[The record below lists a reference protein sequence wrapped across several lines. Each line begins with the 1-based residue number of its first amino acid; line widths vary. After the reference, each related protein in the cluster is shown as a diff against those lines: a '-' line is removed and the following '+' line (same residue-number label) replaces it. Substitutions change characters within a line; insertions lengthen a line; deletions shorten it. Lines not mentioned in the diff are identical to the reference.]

1 MSTYTNIFTVQR
13 KFDKERQTRT
23 LRAIKIFSDFEEAFG
38 TGPFR
43 IFFFSTVSVEE
54 RISYKILNIQIQ

>member
-43 IFFFSTVSVEE
+43 IFFLTVSVEE